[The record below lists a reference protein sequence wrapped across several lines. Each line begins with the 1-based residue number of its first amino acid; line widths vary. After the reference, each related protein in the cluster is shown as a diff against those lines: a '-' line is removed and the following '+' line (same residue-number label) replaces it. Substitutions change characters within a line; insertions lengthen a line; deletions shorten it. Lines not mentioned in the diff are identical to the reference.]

1 MPRFTMLLMTALLL
15 ATAPVRADNAERFDG
30 YTVHYNAFNANLL
43 DQRVAEAYK
52 LRKGCGDGVLTVAL
66 RRDDGTAAAAAVR
79 VSAVTLVGQRSAI
92 AMREVRDGRS
102 IYYVGGFA
110 ITTAAEPL
118 KFVVTLRAE
127 DGTRDH
133 GFEFTR
139 QLYRC

>member
-1 MPRFTMLLMTALLL
+1 MHRLITLLMTALLL
-15 ATAPVRADNAERFDG
+15 ATAPVRADNAEYFDA
-30 YTVHYNAFNANLL
+30 YTVHYNPFNANLL

-92 AMREVRDGRS
+92 KMQEVRDGRS

-110 ITTAAEPL
+110 ITTDAEPL
-118 KFVVTLRAE
+118 KFVVTLRTE
-127 DGTRDH
+127 GGTRDH

-139 QLYRC
+139 QMFRC